1 MLRLLKWLF
10 ISFFVLGILGAGAVV
25 GLYFYVKPD
34 LPSVETLRDVRFQTP
49 MQVYTKDGKLI
60 SQFGEQRRIP
70 VTFEELPKQLIDAV
84 LATEDSRFYDH
95 FGVDPIGVARAFR
108 VLIMTGEVREGA
120 STITMQVARNFFLTR
135 DKVWTRKIKEA
146 FIALHI
152 ERLLSKEEIITLYM
166 NKPGLG
172 HRAFGVAAAAQVY
185 YGRPLDELT
194 LAEMATIAGLFQA
207 PSAQN
212 PISSPA
218 RAVQRRRVV
227 LRRMLDTGVINQSE
241 YETAYNAPVTGS
253 YHVAKVEVSAPY
265 VAEMVRQ
272 EMVDRYGEEEA
283 YNSGMRVYTT
293 VTAAQ
298 QEAAEMALRENLH
311 EYDERHGY
319 RGAVMKLWG
328 YSDAETRA
336 LRVGGAID
344 SVTLEMIRTHKG
356 KRWNNDTIKQHLSR
370 QPRFGRLISAVVL
383 EVKEQTAEVM
393 LRGGEIVTL
402 PWHAMDWARQFL
414 DHDRQGRAPQSA
426 EEIMAAGDQIWIREV
441 DDELRLAQLPGPS
454 SAVVALDPQDGA
466 VQAIVGGY
474 SFNVSQYNRAMQAKR
489 QVGSTI
495 KPFIYASALDNGFTL
510 STLVNDAPITQ
521 WNPGTNSAWRPRN
534 SPEVYDGPIRL
545 REAIARSKNVV
556 SVRLLR
562 SLGVDTVADYLLRF
576 GFLDSDITRSE
587 ALSLGS
593 ASFTPMEM
601 ARGFSVFANGG
612 FLIDPYFISHIDD
625 DAGNELFRASPVLAC
640 LECETLQNKLL
651 QGLIAREDLTEEE
664 QQQLDAKL
672 APRVVSQQIA
682 FLVSDALRSSIWG
695 GGSWPNNTGWNG
707 TAWRAQALRNRNMS
721 GKTGTTNDVKDAW
734 FAGMM
739 RGSATIFW
747 VGYDNLENRLGR
759 VTLNSNLGRQRQPIV
774 GSDAGG
780 TTALPGWVRYMKEV
794 LPQLDSS
801 PYILPEGMTSARI
814 DQKTGQLS
822 RRTDYT
828 SIFEYFIQGTAPTE
842 FVEQGESTPL
852 IFEDKDSSIFQ

>member
-10 ISFFVLGILGAGAVV
+10 VGFFALGILGVGAVV

-49 MQVYTKDGKLI
+49 MQVFTKDGKLI

-84 LATEDSRFYDH
+84 LATEDARFYEH
-95 FGVDPIGVARAFR
+95 FGIDPIGVVRAFS
-108 VLIMTGEVREGA
+108 VLLSTGEIKEGA

-152 ERLLSKEEIITLYM
+152 EGLLSKEEIITLYM

-185 YGRPLDELT
+185 YGRSLDELT

-218 RAVQRRRVV
+218 RALQRRRVV
-227 LRRMLDTGVINQSE
+227 LKRMLDTGVISQDE
-241 YETAYNAPVTGS
+241 YQVAYNAPVTGS
-253 YHVAKVEVSAPY
+253 YHVAKIEVSAPY

-293 VTAAQ
+293 VTTAA
-298 QEAAEMALRENLH
+298 QEAAEAALRENLH

-319 RGAVMKLWG
+319 RGAVVKLWG
-328 YSDAETRA
+328 YTAAEVQN
-336 LRVGGAID
+336 LKVGGAID
-344 SVTLEMIRTHKG
+344 STTLQTIHAHQG
-356 KRWNNDTIKQHLSR
+356 QAWNNATIQQHLNR
-370 QPRFGRLISAVVL
+370 QPRYGRLMSAVVL
-383 EVKEQTAEVM
+383 EVSEKTADVM
-393 LRGGEIVTL
+393 LRGGERVTL
-402 PWHAMDWARQFL
+402 PWQAMDWARPFL
-414 DHDRQGRAPQSA
+414 DHDRQGRAPQTAA
-426 EEIMAAGDQIWIREV
+426 EILTAGDQVWIREV
-441 DDELRLAQLPGPS
+441 GDELRLAQLPGPS
-454 SAVVALDPQDGA
+454 SAVVGLNPQTGA

-474 SFNVSQYNRAMQAKR
+474 SFNESQYNRAIQAKR

-495 KPFIYASALDNGFTL
+495 KPFIYAAALDNGFTL

-562 SLGVDTVADYLLRF
+562 SLGVHTVADYLLRF
-576 GFLDSDITRSE
+576 GFLESDITRSE

-601 ARGFSVFANGG
+601 ARGFAVFANGG
-612 FLIDPYFISHIDD
+612 FLIEPYFISHINNAD
-625 DAGNELFRASPVLAC
+625 GNEVFRAEPVLAC
-640 LECETLQNKLL
+640 LECEALQ
-651 QGLIAREDLTEEE
+651 QGLEQGSVRLEELSE
-664 QQQLDAKL
+664 AQQQLVNIPL
-672 APRVVSQQIA
+672 APRVISEQIA
-682 FLVSDALRSSIWG
+682 FLISDALSSSIWG

-721 GKTGTTNDVKDAW
+721 GKTGTTNEVKDAW
-734 FAGMM
+734 FAGIM

-794 LPQLDSS
+794 LPQLDTS

-822 RRTDYT
+822 SRTDYT
-828 SIFEYFIQGTAPTE
+828 SIFEYFIQGTAPTT
-842 FVEQGESTPL
+842 FVEQGEAGPL
-852 IFEDKDSSIFQ
+852 IFEDVDSGLF

>member
-1 MLRLLKWLF
+1 MF
-10 ISFFVLGILGAGAVV
+10 VGFFAFGILGVGAIV

-49 MQVYTKDGKLI
+49 MQVFTKDGKLI

-84 LATEDSRFYDH
+84 LATEDARFYEH
-95 FGVDPIGVARAFR
+95 FGIDPIGVVRAFS
-108 VLIMTGEVREGA
+108 VLLSTGEIKEGA

-152 ERLLSKEEIITLYM
+152 ESLLSKEEIITLYM

-185 YGRPLDELT
+185 YGRSLNELT
-194 LAEMATIAGLFQA
+194 LAELATIAGLFQA

-212 PISSPA
+212 PISNPA
-218 RAVQRRRVV
+218 RALQRRRVV
-227 LRRMLDTGVINQSE
+227 LRRMLDTGVITQEE
-241 YETAYNAPVTGS
+241 YEVAYNAPVTGS
-253 YHVAKVEVSAPY
+253 YHVAKIEVSAPY

-272 EMVDRYGEEEA
+272 EMVDRYGEEKA

-293 VTAAQ
+293 VTTAA
-298 QEAAEMALRENLH
+298 QEAAESALRENLH

-319 RGAVMKLWG
+319 RGAVVKLWG
-328 YSDAETRA
+328 YDAAEVNS
-336 LRVGGAID
+336 LKVGGAMD
-344 SVTLEMIRTHKG
+344 SATLQTIQTHQG
-356 KRWNNDTIKQHLSR
+356 QPWDNATIQQHLNR
-370 QPRFGRLISAVVL
+370 QPRYGRLISAVVL
-383 EVKEQTAEVM
+383 EVKEQTADVM
-393 LRGGEIVTL
+393 LRGGERVTL
-402 PWHAMDWARQFL
+402 PWQAIDWARQFL
-414 DHDRQGRAPQSA
+414 DHDRQGRAPQTAA
-426 EEIMAAGDQIWIREV
+426 EILTAGDQIWVREV
-441 DDELRLAQLPGPS
+441 GNELRLAQLPGPS
-454 SAVVALDPQDGA
+454 SAVVGLDPQTGA
-466 VQAIVGGY
+466 AQAIVGGY
-474 SFNVSQYNRAMQAKR
+474 SFNESQYNRAMQAKR

-495 KPFIYASALDNGFTL
+495 KPFIYAAALDNGFTL

-562 SLGVDTVADYLLRF
+562 SLGVNTVADYLLRF
-576 GFLDSDITRSE
+576 GFSENDITRSE

-601 ARGFSVFANGG
+601 ARGFAVFANGG
-612 FLIDPYFISHIDD
+612 FLIEPYFISHIN
-625 DAGNELFRASPVLAC
+625 DADGNEIFRAKPVLAC
-640 LECETLQNKLL
+640 LECEALQQRLE
-651 QGLIAREDLTEEE
+651 QGTISLEELSEE
-664 QQQLDAKL
+664 QQQLLNIPL
-672 APRVVSQQIA
+672 APRVISEQIA
-682 FLVSDALRSSIWG
+682 FLISDALSSSIWG

-707 TAWRAQALRNRNMS
+707 TAWRAQALRNRNIS
-721 GKTGTTNDVKDAW
+721 GKTGTTNEVKDAW
-734 FAGMM
+734 FAGIM

-780 TTALPGWVRYMKEV
+780 TTALPGWVRYMKDI
-794 LPQLDSS
+794 LPQLDTS
-801 PYILPEGMTSARI
+801 PYILPAGMTSARI
-814 DQKTGQLS
+814 DQKSGQLS

-828 SIFEYFIQGTAPTE
+828 STFEYFIQGTEPTK
-842 FVEQGESTPL
+842 FVEQGETAPL
-852 IFEDKDSSIFQ
+852 IFEDVDNGLF